1 VINVLRQLS
10 NVSVISWREQANF
23 QCDDDEVHFVL
34 NQNALLVFL
43 LIALTHWNNSR
54 G

>member
-1 VINVLRQLS
+1 MSELVIVALRQLS
-10 NVSVISWREQANF
+10 NVSVISWREQVNF

-43 LIALTHWNNSR
+43 FIVLTH
-54 G
+54 